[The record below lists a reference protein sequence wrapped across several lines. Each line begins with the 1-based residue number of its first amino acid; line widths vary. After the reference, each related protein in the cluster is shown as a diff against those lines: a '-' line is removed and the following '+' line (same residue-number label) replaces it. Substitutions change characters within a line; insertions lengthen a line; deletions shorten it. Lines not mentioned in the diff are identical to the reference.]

1 MAIRTHTSKKG
12 VTTYKVTFRHAG
24 RQTSETFPTA
34 EAAADFD
41 ALVKRL
47 GSAAAL
53 RVLEHRQGYVDDAVL
68 TVAEQL
74 TAHIA
79 SLSHLEDGTL
89 NNYLAIQR
97 AIAAQPLGTLPI
109 DAVTRTDV
117 AGWLRSMQAAGRS
130 ASTIRNHQALL
141 SSALQQAVHDGA
153 IPTNPAHKHKIRRT
167 QRKRRHFLT
176 YDEFGRLRDA
186 ANPHYRPLLEFMV
199 GTGMRL
205 GEVTA
210 LRPMDFHLDAQPDP
224 TVTVVRAWK
233 RGGGYGP
240 PKTERGE
247 RTLSLAGQTVRAIA
261 HLFVDRQ
268 PDELLFVNLRGE
280 RIQQSTLYESWKGWR
295 KKAGL
300 PDTVRIHDL
309 RHSHAAWMLAQGM
322 SLYDLQHRL
331 GHESINTTADTY
343 GGLMP
348 ESAAVAARSAGLA
361 LAQVPA
367 AKQITSGPQKHV

>member
-1 MAIRTHTSKKG
+1 MSVRRNKPTKAG
-12 VTTYKVTFRHAG
+12 KVTYSTLFRHNG

-47 GSAAAL
+47 GSTAAL
-53 RVLEHRQGYVDDAVL
+53 RVLEHRQGYVDDTIP
-68 TVAEQL
+68 TVAAQL
-74 TAHIA
+74 TRHIEG
-79 SLSHLEDGTL
+79 LSHIEDGTL

-97 AIAAQPLGTLPI
+97 AIAGEPLGTLPI

-117 AGWLRSMQAAGRS
+117 AAWLRSMQAAGRS

-141 SSALQQAVHDGA
+141 SSAMQAAVHDDL
-153 IPTNPAHKHKIRRT
+153 IPSNPAHKHRIRRT

-176 YDEFGRLRDA
+176 YAEYGRLRDA
-186 ANPHYRPLLEFMV
+186 AHVHYRPLLDFMV

-240 PKTERGE
+240 PKTQRGE
-247 RTLSLAGQTVRAIA
+247 RTLSLAAPTVDAIR
-261 HLFVDRQ
+261 HLFDGRD
-268 PDELLFVNLRGE
+268 PGELLFTNLRGD

-295 KKAGL
+295 KRAGL

-331 GHESINTTADTY
+331 GHESIKTTADTY

-348 ESAAVAARSAGLA
+348 ESAAQAARAAGLA
-361 LAQVPA
+361 MGMVPA
-367 AKQITSGPQKHV
+367 ARQIES